1 MLDGSTYGVKSVQ
14 LRPHDKIVAY
24 SDGLS
29 DAENAQGKL
38 FETSRMM
45 EIIRA
50 HAQDSAGGLHEALMR
65 AVAAF
70 TGTAVQHDDIT
81 AVVMEY
87 RP

>member
-1 MLDGSTYGVKSVQ
+1 M
-14 LRPHDKIVAY
+14 AY

-29 DAENAQGKL
+29 DAENAQGKF

-50 HAQDSAGGLHEALMR
+50 HAKDTAAGLHGALMR
-65 AVAAF
+65 AVEAF
-70 TGTAVQHDDIT
+70 TGSAVQHDDIT